1 MTLKV
6 AIAGAGHIAEVH
18 ARAVQAQGGKV
29 VAVIEKFADKA
40 AAFAQKY
47 SIPNQYDTVEEALA
61 KAKFDALII
70 GTPNFLHAPQ
80 AIAALNAKV
89 PVLVEKPM
97 ALNAIEAEQV
107 WETSLRANVVLMVGH
122 CWRFDEETRWLK
134 DRASQLGKIIRTKGY
149 GIHTH
154 WGPEGWFTQKQLSGG
169 GAIADIG
176 IHAIDTARFLLGDP
190 QPVSVFARMGTYYK
204 ECDVDDTGIII
215 VNWDNG
221 VTSYIESG
229 WCQPYTDGPQAST
242 QLYGTEGFGQLFPTR
257 LLLPNLK
264 PQNSF
269 IKLLPTRL
277 RSKLKRKEEVEVKS
291 GFKFPRQD
299 HYPQSMYDRQMAH
312 FFACIQTNRTPNPGA
327 VEGLINMKIVDA
339 AYQSAKT
346 GEVVMLNSA
355 LDLTSFSVMK
365 S

>member
-1 MTLKV
+1 V
-6 AIAGAGHIAEVH
+6 AIAGAGHMAEVH
-18 ARAVQAQGGKV
+18 ARAVQAQGGQV
-29 VAVIEKFADKA
+29 VAVIEKFVDKA

-47 SIPNQYDTVEEALA
+47 SIANQYDTVEEALA
-61 KAKFDALII
+61 GGKFDALII
-70 GTPNFLHAPQ
+70 CTPNFLHAPQ
-80 AIAALNAKV
+80 AIASLNAKV

-107 WETSLRANVVLMVGH
+107 WETSLKANTLLMVGH

-134 DRASQLGKIIRTKGY
+134 NQTSQLGKIIRTKGY

-154 WGPEGWFTQKQLSGG
+154 WGPGGWFIQKDLSGG

-204 ECDVDDTGIII
+204 DCDVDDTGIII

-221 VTSYIESG
+221 ATSYVESG

-242 QLYGTEGFGQLFPTR
+242 QLYGTQGFGQLFPTR

-269 IKLLPTRL
+269 VKFLPARL
-277 RSKLKRKEEVEVKS
+277 RSKLNQKAEVEVKS
-291 GFKFPRQD
+291 GFKFPRKD

-312 FFACIQTNRTPNPGA
+312 FFECIQTKRTPIPGGA
-327 VEGLINMKIVDA
+327 EGLINMKIVDA

-346 GEVVMLNSA
+346 GEVVLLDSA
-355 LDLTSFSVMK
+355 RGITSLPAMK

>member
-29 VAVIEKFADKA
+29 VAVIEKFVDKA
-40 AAFAQKY
+40 AAFAQKF
-47 SIPNQYDTVEEALA
+47 SIGNQYDTVEEALA
-61 KAKFDALII
+61 GTKFDALII

-80 AIAALNAKV
+80 AIATLNAGV

-97 ALNAIEAEQV
+97 ALNAIEASQV
-107 WETSLRANVVLMVGH
+107 LETSLKANVVLMVGH
-122 CWRFDEETRWLK
+122 CWRFDEEARWLK
-134 DRASQLGKIIRTKGY
+134 DQTSQLGKIIRTKGY

-154 WGPEGWFTQKQLSGG
+154 WGPGGWFTQKHLSGG
-169 GAIADIG
+169 GAIADLG

-204 ECDVDDTGIII
+204 DCDVDDTGVII

-221 VTSYIESG
+221 ATSYVESG
-229 WCQPYTDGPQAST
+229 WCQPYADGPQAST
-242 QLYGTEGFGQLFPTR
+242 QLYGTQGFGQLFPTR

-264 PQNSF
+264 PENRF
-269 IKLLPTRL
+269 VKLLPTRL
-277 RSKLKRKEEVEVKS
+277 RSKFKRKEEVEVKS
-291 GFKFPRQD
+291 GFKFPRKD

-312 FFACIQTNRTPNPGA
+312 FFECIQTNRTPIPGGA
-327 VEGLINMKIVDA
+327 EGLVNMKIVDA
-339 AYQSAKT
+339 AYESAKT
-346 GEVVMLNSA
+346 GEVVRN
-355 LDLTSFSVMK
+355 
-365 S
+365 